1 VGVLMVQLQVERT
14 IAASPE
20 RVFDWLTDPANPT

>member
-1 VGVLMVQLQVERT
+1 MVQLLVERT

-20 RVFDWLTDPANPT
+20 RIVDWLADPANLTASP

>member
-1 VGVLMVQLQVERT
+1 MVEFHVDRT

-20 RVFDWLTDPANPT
+20 RVFDWLADPA